1 MATPK
6 LKLKLKLRLGDL
18 LVEESIISDEQLAHA
33 LQLQNTTHRKLGA
46 SLIELGF
53 ISERQLLQFLAKQ
66 MNLPFIDITQRF
78 IAPNVVGL
86 LPEVHARRLRALVL
100 EYDDDTVLLGMSDPA
115 DLNALD
121 QLEVYLAPREL
132 KLAAVT
138 ESQIFNAFDNLYR
151 RTAEIESFAS
161 QLEEEYVD
169 AKEIDFAADSE
180 SSDATVDKLLQ
191 SVFEDAVQMRASDV
205 HIEPE
210 KERLRIRQRVDGIL
224 QESIINQAKIAN
236 ALVLKLKL
244 MASLDISEKR
254 LPQDGRF
261 HLRIKGHEIDVR
273 MSTMPVQFGESVVM
287 RLLDQT
293 SGIIKLEQTG
303 LPDDLIKR
311 LRLQI
316 TRSNGMV
323 LVTGPTGS
331 GKTTTLYAAL
341 SELNKPETKIITVE
355 DPVEYRLPRINQVQV
370 SDKIELSFA
379 RVLRTALRQ
388 DPDVLMVG
396 EMRDSETVDIG
407 MRGALTGHMVLSTLH
422 TNDAIT
428 SAIRLIDMGAPGFLV
443 SSALRAIVAQ
453 RLVRRICRSCTI
465 EHQLELQ
472 EIIWLENLTGSKPS
486 TQFYKGSGCQSC
498 NYSGYHG
505 RVGVFELLELNT
517 AMMDAL
523 KKEDTVEFSQ
533 AAKQSEGYR
542 PLALAAYDYA
552 VQGVTTVDE
561 VLRLT
566 EVIDIN

>member
-1 MATPK
+1 MATP
-6 LKLKLKLRLGDL
+6 KLKLRLGDL
-18 LVEESIISDEQLAHA
+18 LVEENIISDDQLSHA
-33 LQLQNTTHRKLGA
+33 LQLQNTTHRKLGD

-66 MNLPFIDITQRF
+66 MSLPFIDITQRF
-78 IAPNVVGL
+78 IAPNVVDL
-86 LPEVHARRLRALVL
+86 LPEVHARRLRTLVL

-121 QLEVYLAPREL
+121 QLEIYLAPREL
-132 KLAAVT
+132 KLAAVA
-138 ESQIFNAFDNLYR
+138 ESQIFSAFDNLYR

-169 AKEIDFAADSE
+169 AKEVDFGAESE
-180 SSDATVDKLLQ
+180 GSDATVDKLLQ

-210 KERLRIRQRVDGIL
+210 KDRLRIRQRVDGIL

-293 SGIIKLEQTG
+293 GGIIRLEQTG

-341 SELNKPETKIITVE
+341 AELNKPETKIITVE

-370 SDKIELSFA
+370 SDKIDLSFA

-453 RLVRRICRSCTI
+453 RLVRRICPSCTI
-465 EHQLELQ
+465 EHELEPQ
-472 EIIWLENLTGSKPS
+472 ESIWLENLTGNKPS
-486 TQFYKGSGCQSC
+486 VQFHKGSGCQSC
-498 NYSGYHG
+498 NYSGYRG
-505 RVGVFELLELNT
+505 RVGVFELLELDT
-517 AMMDAL
+517 PMMNAL
-523 KKEDTVEFSQ
+523 KNEDTVEFSRV
-533 AAKQSEGYR
+533 AKQSKGYR
-542 PLALAAYDYA
+542 PLAVAAYDYA
-552 VQGVTTVDE
+552 MQGVTTVDE